1 MAQATTWYTG
11 GGGGGIY
18 IHHGIHPS
26 VAKLEL
32 QLARIANA
40 NAPNR
45 TPSAAHIAHL
55 NRTGGAGGGGG
66 GGFGTGGS
74 GAVGPA
80 GVGYSVPGEGE
91 AQPIQGVGV
100 PGGAAPPGQLFAN
113 TPPVPTANARK
124 FQDSDLAAFL
134 RRGA

>member
-1 MAQATTWYTG
+1 MAQATTWFSG
-11 GGGGGIY
+11 GSRGGLY

-32 QLARIANA
+32 ALARIAQA

-45 TPSAAHIAHL
+45 TPSAQHIAHL

-66 GGFGTGGS
+66 GGFGTGS
-74 GAVGPA
+74 GAGPA
-80 GVGYSVPGEGE
+80 GVGY
-91 AQPIQGVGV
+91 AV
-100 PGGAAPPGQLFAN
+100 PGGDGEDAALQGVNIGAGAPSPGQLFAN
-113 TPPVPTANARK
+113 PPPVPTPNARK

-134 RRGA
+134 RRGT